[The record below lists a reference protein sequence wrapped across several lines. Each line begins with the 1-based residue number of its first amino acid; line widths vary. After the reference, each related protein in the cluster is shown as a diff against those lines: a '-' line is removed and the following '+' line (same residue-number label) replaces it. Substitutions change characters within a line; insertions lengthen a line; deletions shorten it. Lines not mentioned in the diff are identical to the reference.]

1 MGSLMAADAVEERIL
16 EREHGSL
23 RVGLS
28 NLQGILDDAHRL
40 TRPALAER
48 VARST
53 AWMHRDFL
61 PHAAW
66 EEAWLF
72 GQLDQESGSPWTTR
86 ALRFQ
91 HEEIRELA
99 AALETASIVA
109 HERWTREV
117 EFALL
122 AAVARLETLLSAH
135 LAQEELLV
143 LPLIEART
151 ARSSRTLHGGDPRS

>member
-16 EREHGSL
+16 QREHGSL
-23 RVGLS
+23 RLGLS

-40 TRPALAER
+40 TRPELAER

-72 GQLDQESGSPWTTR
+72 GQLDHEAGSPRTTR

-91 HEEIRELA
+91 HGQIRELA

-117 EFALL
+117 EFALI
-122 AAVARLETLLSAH
+122 AAVARLDALLSAH
-135 LAQEELLV
+135 LAEEELIV
-143 LPLIEART
+143 LPLIEAGT
-151 ARSSRTLHGGDPRS
+151 ARTHHGGDPRG